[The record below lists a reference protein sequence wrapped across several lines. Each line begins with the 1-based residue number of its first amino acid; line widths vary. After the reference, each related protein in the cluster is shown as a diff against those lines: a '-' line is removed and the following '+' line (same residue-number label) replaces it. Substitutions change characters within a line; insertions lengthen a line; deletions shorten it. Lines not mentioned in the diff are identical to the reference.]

1 MKSNPPSS
9 TQVPKQEEDDEDSID
24 KDDEDDEDEDSE
36 SSYGSEEEKKSGTDK
51 KKKKKLFK
59 ESHFFEDNLNQMENF
74 EKQKVTN
81 DKDLEIEDLFGKVF
95 GIERVLLLKKND
107 TLKEVIEKITLIP
120 ESKLVYVDVEQGFPK
135 VKNMLALS
143 DLFAFLDKK

>member
-1 MKSNPPSS
+1 MKSNPPST

>member
-1 MKSNPPSS
+1 M
-9 TQVPKQEEDDEDSID
+9 
-24 KDDEDDEDEDSE
+24 
-36 SSYGSEEEKKSGTDK
+36 
-51 KKKKKLFK
+51 FK
-59 ESHFFEDNLNQMENF
+59 ESNFFEDNLNHMENF
-74 EKQKVTN
+74 EKQKVTI

-120 ESKLVYVDVEQGFPK
+120 ESKLVFVDVEQGFPK

>member
-1 MKSNPPSS
+1 MKSNPLP
-9 TQVPKQEEDDEDSID
+9 TTEVPQQQEDDEDSID
-24 KDDEDDEDEDSE
+24 KDDEDDEEDSE
-36 SSYGSEEEKKSGTDK
+36 SSYGSEEEKKSTK
-51 KKKKKLFK
+51 NKKLFK
-59 ESHFFEDNLNQMENF
+59 ESHFFEDNLNPMENF
-74 EKQKVTN
+74 EKQKVTM

-95 GIERVLLLKKND
+95 GIERVMLLKKND

>member
-1 MKSNPPSS
+1 MKPNPPST